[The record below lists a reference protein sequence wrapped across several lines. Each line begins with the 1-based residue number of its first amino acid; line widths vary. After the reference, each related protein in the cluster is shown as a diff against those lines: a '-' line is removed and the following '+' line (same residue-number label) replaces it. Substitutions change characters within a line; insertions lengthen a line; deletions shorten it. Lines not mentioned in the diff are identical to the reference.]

1 MTGDGVN
8 DAPSLQKA
16 DIGIAMGE
24 NGTDAA
30 KNAADMV
37 LSDDNFSTIEK
48 AMEEG
53 RGIYV
58 NIKKS
63 ILFLLSSNFGEII
76 TMFAAVL
83 FQLPTPLKASHI
95 LWVNLI
101 TDSLPALALG
111 IDKNDAKAL
120 MRKKPRN
127 PHEGL
132 FAHGGWSFTVFYGVL
147 IAAIT
152 LYAFYLGGQTYA
164 FTVLA
169 YLSFF
174 MLSACGTEINPCFE

>member
-1 MTGDGVN
+1 MDEMSEDTLRKKMKNLRVFARVTPAHKVRIVKGFQDNGQIVAMTGDGVN

-53 RGIYV
+53 RGIYI

-63 ILFLLSSNFGEII
+63 ILFLLSSNFCEII
-76 TMFAAVL
+76 TMFVAVL

-95 LWVNLI
+95 LWVN
-101 TDSLPALALG
+101 
-111 IDKNDAKAL
+111 
-120 MRKKPRN
+120 
-127 PHEGL
+127 
-132 FAHGGWSFTVFYGVL
+132 
-147 IAAIT
+147 
-152 LYAFYLGGQTYA
+152 
-164 FTVLA
+164 
-169 YLSFF
+169 
-174 MLSACGTEINPCFE
+174 